1 VAFTDS
7 TKGAPLNIVL
17 SVQDPDGSIRTVVV
31 DANGEPLSSS
41 KAAAAPVPPAYGTP
55 GAPGFDAP
63 PEDLPPTDA
72 PFPDGQ

>member
-1 VAFTDS
+1 
-7 TKGAPLNIVL
+7 
-17 SVQDPDGSIRTVVV
+17 
-31 DANGEPLSSS
+31 
-41 KAAAAPVPPAYGTP
+41 VPPAYGTP